1 MEALHVAMF
10 LKANGCFLVYF
21 HLFLYRFFF
30 FFFPSDKLAGLFPV
44 VGLLAER
51 IVLLL
56 VTVLDIYCFRW
67 ELPRERY

>member
-1 MEALHVAMF
+1 MIAFWYIFTYFSIDF
-10 LKANGCFLVYF
+10 L
-21 HLFLYRFFF
+21 
-30 FFFPSDKLAGLFPV
+30 FPSDKLAGLFLV

>member
-1 MEALHVAMF
+1 MEASHVAMF
-10 LKANGCFLVYF
+10 LKANDCFLVYF
-21 HLFLYRFFF
+21 HLFIDY

-44 VGLLAER
+44 VGLLAGR

-67 ELPRERY
+67 ELSKERY